1 MTGTT
6 HTGSCLCGKV
16 RYAFEG
22 DPLLVAVCHC
32 RHCQRQSGSA
42 FSLVLAVSDAAYTQ
56 QGETRAFA
64 DKGESGQAVLRHF
77 CENCGSPI
85 VSIAEAIPGLTLI
98 KGGSLDNPGRWTPS
112 LEAYCE
118 SSLPWIPAVARE
130 RHARSNIGE

>member
-56 QGETRAFA
+56 QGETRVFA

-112 LEAYCE
+112 LEAFCE
-118 SSLPWIPAVARE
+118 SSLPWIPAVASE